1 MKTYVPKKE
10 DIKRKWYV
18 IDAAGKPLGRLA
30 TQVATI
36 LRGKHKPIYTPY
48 MDTGDY
54 VIVINAEKVVL
65 TGGKEEKK
73 VYYKHSGYPGGLKVI
88 PYKKMKEKF
97 PERVI
102 RIAVKGM
109 IPHNS
114 LGRKMLK
121 KLKVYKGAEHPHKA
135 QMPELIK

>member
-10 DIKRKWYV
+10 EIERKWYV

-30 TQVATI
+30 TQIATI
-36 LRGKHKPIYTPY
+36 LRGKHKPIYTPF

-54 VIVINAEKVVL
+54 VVVINAEKVVL

-73 VYYKHSGYPGGLKVI
+73 VYYRHSGYPGGLKVI

-97 PERVI
+97 PEKVI

-121 KLKVYKGAEHPHKA
+121 KLKVYRGAEHPHKA

>member
-10 DIKRKWYV
+10 DIERKWYV
-18 IDAAGKPLGRLA
+18 IDASGKPLGRIA
-30 TQVATI
+30 TQIATI
-36 LRGKHKPIYTPY
+36 LRGKHKPIYTPF

-54 VIVINAEKVVL
+54 VVVINADKVIL
-65 TGGKEEKK
+65 TGSKEEKK
-73 VYYKHSGYPGGLKVI
+73 VYYRHSGYPGGIKAI

-97 PERVI
+97 PERII

-121 KLKVYKGAEHPHKA
+121 KLKVYKGSEHPHKA